1 MDKYIKLL
9 ASASKTQGHELI
21 EECLSCYGVIGIREL
36 TRQQLKDFCKIKGL
50 LQSNNII
57 VEHNGYVAK
66 LYGKSSMQ
74 ICKDGNEIMH
84 TGRRNVNTEK
94 EVKVILDKMPKLLE
108 LLQEGKK

>member
-50 LQSNNII
+50 LQNWSKNMDKLPVKFAENII
-57 VEHNGYVAK
+57 PFCHVCGSGEYMNNE
-66 LYGKSSMQ
+66 
-74 ICKDGNEIMH
+74 DGNKNDYCGQCGTALDWENMENID
-84 TGRRNVNTEK
+84 TE
-94 EVKVILDKMPKLLE
+94 
-108 LLQEGKK
+108 